1 MKRDENNMEK
11 VLLFIW
17 KNWRFVLGCITLII
31 VALAIRSLSKAVDGE
46 GGLVSMNIEK
56 DTTIAL
62 TPAQV
67 TSIRKIGKWEFLSMR
82 MEEIVDTIHKRTLL
96 SDEELV
102 RIYKGTVR
110 LGVDMSKLPNDWL
123 NAKGDTAIVK
133 LPKIQ
138 QLNKKFID
146 EARTETFY
154 ETGSWSGEAREQMY
168 RRAERRM
175 KRRVAQS
182 NAYQEA
188 ERNGQEQV
196 TALMRSFGFRTVIVS
211 FGK

>member
-1 MKRDENNMEK
+1 MKK
-11 VLLFIW
+11 FSLFIYHH
-17 KNWRFVLGCITLII
+17 WRWIVTIVTLVFI
-31 VALAIRSLSKAVDGE
+31 AIAMRSLSKAIKSDGE
-46 GGLVSMNIEK
+46 LVSVGIEK

-67 TSIRKIGKWEFLSMR
+67 TSIRNIGKWEFLSMR
-82 MEEIVDTIHKRTLL
+82 MEEIVDTTHRRMVL
-96 SDEELV
+96 SNEELV

-110 LGVDMSKLPNDWL
+110 LGVDMSKLGDDWL
-123 NAKGDTAIVK
+123 TTRGDTAVVT
-133 LPKIQ
+133 LPKIR

-154 ETGSWSGEAREQMY
+154 ETGAWSGEAREQMY
-168 RRAERRM
+168 LRAERRM
-175 KRRVAQS
+175 KERLAKS

-188 ERNGQEQV
+188 ERNGREQV
-196 TALMRSFGFRTVIVS
+196 AALMRSLGFKAVNVS